1 MTTVLHVAIS
11 GSDSADGSPD
21 RPFRTINRAAARAE
35 PGDRVVVHDGEY
47 REWVRPVRGGL
58 SDSRR
63 IVFEAAEGAHVV
75 IKGSERVTDWEPQ
88 GDGVWK
94 AEVPGALFG
103 DFNPFTEELAGDWLL
118 RRADEAPKHLGE
130 VYLNGRSLYEVGS
143 VAEVSN
149 PAERTENTDGWTG
162 TGARI
167 TDPSWTR
174 YVWHAD
180 VEQDVTTIWANFHQE
195 DPTTELVEINVRRSV
210 FFPTEHHIDY
220 ITVRGFEMAHA
231 ATPWSP
237 PTADQPGLVGPN
249 WAKGWV
255 IEDNVIHDAKC
266 SAVSL
271 GKEISTGHNLSTLRG
286 DKPGYQYQLES
297 VFAARRIGWD
307 REHIGSHVV
316 RRNRIYDCGQ
326 NAVVGHLGAAF
337 SVIEDNHIH
346 DIATKREF
354 FGHEIG
360 GIKLHAAIDVQIVH
374 NRIHDCTL
382 GTWLDWQPQGTRVA
396 RNLYYA
402 NTRDLFVEVSH
413 GPYLVDHNVFASPVS
428 LEVFAQGGAYVNN
441 LVTGAVR
448 LEQVLDR
455 STPYHLPHS
464 TQIAGSAVVF
474 GGDDRHIGNVFLGG
488 DPDEAFRPGT
498 GAHAGARYGT
508 EGYDGC
514 PPSFEEYLERVGPAT
529 LGDHD
534 RFAVRQAV
542 YIHHNAY
549 ANGAAG
555 YEREDGALIID
566 EPVSFAVVDDGAAVY
581 LEADLPDSYDALR
594 LGPVTALELPP
605 VRLAGADFEAPDG
618 SPVAA
623 DIDLVGH
630 RKDLGSAYPAGPLAD
645 LPSGASRIRIW

>member
-21 RPFRTINRAAARAE
+21 NPLRTINQAAARAE

-220 ITVRGFEMAHA
+220 IDTQLDAITERVILEKQGEVAQEFDQIHTVHR
-231 ATPWSP
+231 ATEVGSLDGVITP
-237 PTADQPGLVGPN
+237 DQ
-249 WAKGWV
+249 
-255 IEDNVIHDAKC
+255 
-266 SAVSL
+266 
-271 GKEISTGHNLSTLRG
+271 LR
-286 DKPGYQYQLES
+286 P
-297 VFAARRIGWD
+297 AI
-307 REHIGSHVV
+307 
-316 RRNRIYDCGQ
+316 
-326 NAVVGHLGAAF
+326 
-337 SVIEDNHIH
+337 
-346 DIATKREF
+346 IA
-354 FGHEIG
+354 
-360 GIKLHAAIDVQIVH
+360 
-374 NRIHDCTL
+374 
-382 GTWLDWQPQGTRVA
+382 
-396 RNLYYA
+396 
-402 NTRDLFVEVSH
+402 
-413 GPYLVDHNVFASPVS
+413 
-428 LEVFAQGGAYVNN
+428 
-441 LVTGAVR
+441 
-448 LEQVLDR
+448 VLDR
-455 STPYHLPHS
+455 A
-464 TQIAGSAVVF
+464 QG
-474 GGDDRHIGNVFLGG
+474 
-488 DPDEAFRPGT
+488 
-498 GAHAGARYGT
+498 
-508 EGYDGC
+508 
-514 PPSFEEYLERVGPAT
+514 
-529 LGDHD
+529 
-534 RFAVRQAV
+534 Q
-542 YIHHNAY
+542 
-549 ANGAAG
+549 
-555 YEREDGALIID
+555 
-566 EPVSFAVVDDGAAVY
+566 
-581 LEADLPDSYDALR
+581 
-594 LGPVTALELPP
+594 
-605 VRLAGADFEAPDG
+605 
-618 SPVAA
+618 
-623 DIDLVGH
+623 
-630 RKDLGSAYPAGPLAD
+630 
-645 LPSGASRIRIW
+645 